1 MLNPSRHKLQLAS
14 DEWAVLTGGIFPSWC
29 LPVDHSNGEY
39 SLSHREFKLLQRRAQ
54 KAQRGGQGEVAGMV
68 LAVNSRQLSL
78 LFLHNCGEAGGFAFE
93 ESEIRHARKMAR
105 KLQQRV
111 IGTFHS
117 HPLSAAVP
125 GPGDLRG
132 ARVNSINLI
141 YDVCG
146 ETARL
151 WRISMKR
158 RRKIAKEIK
167 LVIEF
172 QSDLSP

>member
-1 MLNPSRHKLQLAS
+1 MLNPSQHKLQLAS
-14 DEWAVLTGGIFPSWC
+14 GKWAVLAGDIFPSWC
-29 LPVDHSNGEY
+29 LPIDPANGEY
-39 SLSHREFKLLQRRAQ
+39 FLPHGEFKLLQRRAH
-54 KAQRGGQGEVAGMV
+54 KAQREDQGEVAGMV
-68 LAVNSRQLSL
+68 LAVNSRLLSL
-78 LFLHNCGEAGGFAFE
+78 LFLHNCGKGGSFAFE
-93 ESEIRHARKMAR
+93 ESEIRNARKRAR

-117 HPLSAAVP
+117 HPISAAIP
-125 GPGDLRG
+125 SPGDLRG
-132 ARVNSINLI
+132 ARLNSVNLI

-146 ETARL
+146 RTARL

-167 LVIEF
+167 LVIKF